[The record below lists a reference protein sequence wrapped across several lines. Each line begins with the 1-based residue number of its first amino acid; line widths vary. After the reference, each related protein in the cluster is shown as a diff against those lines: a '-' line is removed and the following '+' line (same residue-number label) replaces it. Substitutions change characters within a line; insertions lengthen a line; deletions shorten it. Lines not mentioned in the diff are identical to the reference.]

1 MSKKE
6 VKLGRRPSPDP
17 KEAVRV
23 WIKKSVVKKLGKV
36 LCQDVAEVAINQEYQ
51 KAVDVSK

>member
-6 VKLGRRPSPDP
+6 VKLGRRPSADP

-23 WIKKSVVKKLGKV
+23 WVHKSVVKKLGKV
-36 LCQDVAEVAINQEYQ
+36 FCQDVAAIAINEEY
-51 KAVDVSK
+51 KKVANVV